1 MIDQLVILNLRREA
15 RDNTPAVLNSLE
27 WQTCLRRILF
37 LNSNDN
43 RAVIEA
49 AEIGKMVP
57 PTVEVFR
64 GEEAYRFLLEVIC
77 GLNSPIVGET
87 AVMGQFKEFSQQA
100 RFPKTPWG
108 AFLRRLMSNLLMD
121 AKRVR
126 HDHLQGIGSQSY
138 GSLVRQQVKGMPTVA
153 VLGAGKLARE
163 ILPWLIGKTKVRL
176 FYRNWQHAKDLL
188 DEYPEIQLAQYSE
201 ADAVWMQAEAGLVIA
216 APLKADRVENWVRL
230 QGTSFSKCLDLRG
243 EAASDPVAMM
253 APVIKLHELF
263 DALRTER
270 ERLEG
275 HVEAA
280 CAEIKQLVQRQS
292 QQAQFR
298 PFGWE
303 DLYLCA

>member
-1 MIDQLVILNLRREA
+1 M
-15 RDNTPAVLNSLE
+15 PAVLNSLE

-37 LNSNDN
+37 LNSNEN

-49 AEIGKMVP
+49 TEIGKVVP

-64 GEEAYRFLLEVIC
+64 GQEAYRFLLEVIC

-87 AVMGQFKEFSQQA
+87 AVMGQFKEFSLQA

-108 AFLRRLMSNLLMD
+108 AFLHRLMSNLLMD

-188 DEYPEIQLAQYSE
+188 KEYPELQLDQYSND
-201 ADAVWMQAEAGLVIA
+201 DAGWQQEETGLVIA
-216 APLKADRVENWVRL
+216 APLKASQVEDWARL
-230 QGTSFSKCLDLRG
+230 QSTTFSKCLDLRG
-243 EAASDPVAMM
+243 DAATDRISLPI
-253 APVIKLHELF
+253 PVIKLSELF
-263 DALRTER
+263 EALRSER
-270 ERLEG
+270 QRLEG
-275 HVEAA
+275 RVEAA
-280 CAEIKQLVQRQS
+280 REATQQLVHRQTH
-292 QQAQFR
+292 QAQFR

-303 DLYLCA
+303 DLCA

>member
-1 MIDQLVILNLRREA
+1 M
-15 RDNTPAVLNSLE
+15 PAVLNGVE

-37 LNSNDN
+37 LNQADN
-43 RAVIEA
+43 RDLIET
-49 AEIGKMVP
+49 AEAGKFIP

-64 GEEAYRFLLEVIC
+64 GQQAYAFLLEVIC

-87 AVMGQFKEFSQQA
+87 AVMGQFKEFLLDA
-100 RFPKTPWG
+100 KFPRTSWG
-108 AFLRRLMSNLLMD
+108 NFLRQLATNLMID

-126 HDHLQGIGSQSY
+126 ARHMQGIGSQSY
-138 GSLVRQQVKGMPTVA
+138 GSLVRHHVKGMSAVA
-153 VLGAGKLARE
+153 VLGSGKLARE
-163 ILPWLIGKTKVRL
+163 ILPWLIGKTKVRV

-201 ADAVWMQAEAGLVIA
+201 DDAVWMQAEAGVVIA

-243 EAASDPVAMM
+243 EAAGDPVAMT

-263 DALRTER
+263 EALRTER

-280 CAEIKQLVQRQS
+280 RAEIKQLVQRQS

>member
-1 MIDQLVILNLRREA
+1 M
-15 RDNTPAVLNSLE
+15 PAVLNGLE

-37 LNSNDN
+37 LNAHEN
-43 RAVIEA
+43 RALIQSVEEGTLALSTIE
-49 AEIGKMVP
+49 IY
-57 PTVEVFR
+57 R
-64 GEEAYRFLLEVIC
+64 GQDAYRFLLEVIC

-87 AVMGQFKEFSQQA
+87 AVMGQFKEFLLNA
-100 RFPKTPWG
+100 KFPKTSWG
-108 AFLRRLMSNLLMD
+108 NFLRQLATNLMID

-138 GSLVRQQVKGMPTVA
+138 GSLVRQHVKGLPTVA
-153 VLGAGKLARE
+153 VFGSGKLARE
-163 ILPWLIGKTKVRL
+163 ILPWLIGKTKVRV
-176 FYRNWQHAKDLL
+176 FYRSWQHAKDLL
-188 DEYPEIQLAQYSE
+188 DEYPELQLAQYSE
-201 ADAVWMQAEAGLVIA
+201 GDAVWMQAEAGLVIA

-243 EAASDPVAMM
+243 EAASDPVAMT

-280 CAEIKQLVQRQS
+280 RAEIKQLVQRQS